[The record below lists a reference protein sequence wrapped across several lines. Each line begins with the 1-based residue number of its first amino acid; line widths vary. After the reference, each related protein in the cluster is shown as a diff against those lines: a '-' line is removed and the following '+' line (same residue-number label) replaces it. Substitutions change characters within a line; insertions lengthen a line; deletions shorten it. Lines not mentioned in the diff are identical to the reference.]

1 MAILLIV
8 FETLA
13 DARSS
18 STLIFIRVTVA
29 HAATETIENRPHADL
44 QKNKF
49 YPNYIPAGECSFG
62 GIPVGKLIP

>member
-18 STLIFIRVTVA
+18 STLTFIRVTVA
-29 HAATETIENRPHADL
+29 HAATETIENRPLADL
-44 QKNKF
+44 QKTNS
-49 YPNYIPAGECSFG
+49 IPATYQQGNVLLAEFLS
-62 GIPVGKLIP
+62 VN